1 MASTLTLTDIR
12 PTERKATASWNPLR
26 VSGTALPVNILL
38 MAKILVLCF
47 LLTGQ
52 WNLLPDHFLPFV
64 PMFDHLGS
72 PAIFQ
77 RTLQVAFLF
86 AAASL
91 LLNYRVRTCCLIL
104 AGIIM
109 AGMLSSRLY
118 FENNRTFTACL
129 WFLAGLYA
137 PGQRISLIRYQVVI
151 LYFGAALN
159 KLLDGDWRSGQFFEN
174 LVVHLVHQPVY
185 IRLSSWLPA
194 LWLSKFFSWSTII
207 VEFILV
213 AGFLIRRLFL
223 PTVWLGIAYHT
234 TLLLLMGRTFGMFYF
249 ATLSSFLA
257 FVDWPRFPMT
267 VVDAGTGE
275 MRSRLR
281 NGLARIDFDG
291 CFKFTRSSTPVTDN
305 DTFHPGVLS
314 GLSLVAPEQTYRGVT
329 ALYMILVYNP
339 FTYLLFALA
348 VALPRPVSSPIRLAA
363 ASIFLLFVSPALLAP
378 AARLLFPGRGFLSEL
393 RPKTMAHTS
402 GRY

>member
-12 PTERKATASWNPLR
+12 LTERKAASWNPLR

-72 PAIFQ
+72 PVMFQ
-77 RTLQVAFLF
+77 RTLQAAFLF
-86 AAASL
+86 VAVSL

-104 AGIIM
+104 AGIIS

-137 PGQRISLIRYQVVI
+137 PGQKIPFIRYQVVI

-185 IRLSSWLPA
+185 TRLTSWLPA

-207 VEFILV
+207 VE
-213 AGFLIRRLFL
+213 
-223 PTVWLGIAYHT
+223 
-234 TLLLLMGRTFGMFYF
+234 
-249 ATLSSFLA
+249 
-257 FVDWPRFPMT
+257 
-267 VVDAGTGE
+267 
-275 MRSRLR
+275 
-281 NGLARIDFDG
+281 
-291 CFKFTRSSTPVTDN
+291 
-305 DTFHPGVLS
+305 
-314 GLSLVAPEQTYRGVT
+314 
-329 ALYMILVYNP
+329 
-339 FTYLLFALA
+339 
-348 VALPRPVSSPIRLAA
+348 
-363 ASIFLLFVSPALLAP
+363 
-378 AARLLFPGRGFLSEL
+378 
-393 RPKTMAHTS
+393 
-402 GRY
+402 